1 MNKDNNEKKK
11 NKKLLLILV
20 ILIALVAISVVTI
33 FLVMNNKG
41 DQKDEKTLAYTDLIK
56 EISYGNIEKI
66 EMTVGS
72 TTVKV
77 KVKNVEE
84 EKTSIV
90 PNTESFMGYVQQKV
104 AEGNEIELIQKPK
117 SFFSN
122 LASVIVSL
130 LPTIIMLALFI
141 MIFKMQGLGERGEV
155 YDEAEKNTKV
165 RFKDVAGLDEEKQ
178 EMIEIVD
185 FLKKPEKF
193 TKMGAKVPKGVL
205 LYGKPGTGKTLI
217 AKAIAGEA
225 NVPFISMS
233 GSEFIEMFAGLGASR
248 VRKLFEK
255 ARKLAPCIVFID
267 EIDAIGSRRTSN
279 SGAETENNQTLNQL
293 LVEMDGFSSEETIIV
308 LAATN
313 RPEMLDQA
321 LLRPGRF
328 DRQITIPAPDLK
340 GRLEILKIHAQKK
353 MLSDEVNLESIAEDT
368 AGFTGAEL
376 ANILN
381 EAAIIATI
389 NKHDEIENSD
399 IEEAVKKVTVGLEK
413 KTRKYS
419 DKDKKLTAY
428 HEAGHAVVSRY
439 LPTQTD
445 VKEISIVPRGVA
457 GGYTMYKSD
466 DDKYYISK
474 TEMQEKLIA
483 LLGGRAAEKLVLD
496 DISTG
501 ASNDIEVATKI
512 ARDMVTKY
520 GMSDTL
526 GPIDFQGKEPYEIQM
541 FGENI
546 GDKIGQEVKTLI
558 DTAYND
564 ALSLL
569 NEHRDKL
576 DLIANALL
584 EKEKI
589 NEEDFKRVRRL
600 QQYLHRQYKDCSRK
614 RYSII
619 LEALAYAIDYDKS
632 FIYDLSMADKK
643 LKKMYLEDFMEG
655 FDYALY
661 DSRYEENEAE
671 E

>member
-1 MNKDNNEKKK
+1 MSKK
-11 NKKLLLILV
+11 NKNNKEKQNKNILLILLILV
-20 ILIALVAISVVTI
+20 VLIAISIIAVFWI
-33 FLVMNNKG
+33 KNSDKKEEN
-41 DQKDEKTLAYTDLIK
+41 TLAYTDLIK
-56 EISYGNIEKI
+56 ELSYGNIEKI
-66 EMTVGS
+66 EMTTGS

-77 KVKNVEE
+77 KIKNVEE
-84 EKTSIV
+84 EKTSVV
-90 PNTESFMGYVQQKV
+90 PETESFMDLVQSKV
-104 AEGNEIELIQKPK
+104 AEGNELELIQKQK
-117 SFFSN
+117 SIFARIPSMIM
-122 LASVIVSL
+122 SI
-130 LPTIIMLALFI
+130 LPTAIMLALFI
-141 MIFKMQGLGERGEV
+141 MIFKMQGLGEKGKV
-155 YDEAEKNTKV
+155 YDDTERKTKIK
-165 RFKDVAGLDEEKQ
+165 FDDVAGLDEEKE

-193 TKMGAKVPKGVL
+193 KKMGARVPKGVL

-225 NVPFISMS
+225 DVPFISMS

-313 RPEMLDQA
+313 RPEMLDKA

-328 DRQITIPAPDLK
+328 DRQITIPVPDLK
-340 GRLEILKIHAQKK
+340 GRLEILKIHARDKK
-353 MLSDEVNLESIAEDT
+353 ISGDVNLESIAEDT

-376 ANILN
+376 ENILN
-381 EAAIIATI
+381 EAAIVATK
-389 NKHDEIENSD
+389 NKHEDIENLD

-413 KTRKYS
+413 RGRVYS
-419 DKDKKLTAY
+419 EKDKKLTAY

-439 LPTQTD
+439 LPTQTN
-445 VKEISIVPRGVA
+445 VKEISIIPRGVA

-466 DDKYYISK
+466 EDKYYISK

-483 LLGGRAAEKLVLD
+483 LLGGRAAEKLVLN

-520 GMSDTL
+520 GMSDNL
-526 GPIDFQGKEPYEIQM
+526 GPIDFQGKEPYEMQM

-546 GDKIGQEVKTLI
+546 GDKIGEEVKKLI
-558 DTAYND
+558 DIAYSD

-569 NEHRDKL
+569 QQHRDKL
-576 DLIANALL
+576 DMIAQALL

-589 NEEDFKRVRRL
+589 NEEDFQR
-600 QQYLHRQYKDCSRK
+600 
-614 RYSII
+614 
-619 LEALAYAIDYDKS
+619 
-632 FIYDLSMADKK
+632 F
-643 LKKMYLEDFMEG
+643 F
-655 FDYALY
+655 
-661 DSRYEENEAE
+661 EE
-671 E
+671 

>member
-1 MNKDNNEKKK
+1 MSKNKGNNNEKK
-11 NKKLLLILV
+11 NKKSMLLIGLSILFV
-20 ILIALVAISVVTI
+20 IVIALVSI
-33 FLVMNNKG
+33 FWVKNTSK
-41 DQKDEKTLAYTDLIK
+41 KDENTLAYTDLIK
-56 EISYGNIEKI
+56 ELSYGNIEKV
-66 EMTVGS
+66 EMTTGS

-77 KVKNVEE
+77 KLKDVEE

-90 PNTESFMGYVQQKV
+90 PETESFMNLVQSKV
-104 AEGNEIELIQKPK
+104 AEGNELELIQKPK
-117 SFFSN
+117 SI
-122 LASVIVSL
+122 LAQIPSMIMSI
-130 LPTIIMLALFI
+130 LPTAIMLALFI
-141 MIFKMQGLGERGEV
+141 MIFKMQGLGEKGKV
-155 YDEAEKNTKV
+155 YDDTERKTKIK
-165 RFKDVAGLDEEKQ
+165 FDDVAGLDEEKE

-193 TKMGAKVPKGVL
+193 KKMGARVPKGVL

-225 NVPFISMS
+225 DVPFISMS

-313 RPEMLDQA
+313 RPEMLDKA

-328 DRQITIPAPDLK
+328 DRQITIPVPDLK
-340 GRLEILKIHAQKK
+340 GRLEILKIHARDKRI
-353 MLSDEVNLESIAEDT
+353 SDDVNLESIAEDT

-376 ANILN
+376 ENILN
-381 EAAIIATI
+381 EAAIVATK
-389 NKHDEIENSD
+389 NKHEDIENLD

-413 KTRKYS
+413 RGRVYS
-419 DKDKKLTAY
+419 EKDKKLTAY

-439 LPTQTD
+439 LPTQTN
-445 VKEISIVPRGVA
+445 VKEISIIPRGVA

-466 DDKYYISK
+466 EDKYYISK

-483 LLGGRAAEKLVLD
+483 LLGGRAAEKLVLN

-520 GMSDTL
+520 GMSDNL
-526 GPIDFQGKEPYEIQM
+526 GPIDFQGKEPYEMQM

-546 GDKIGQEVKTLI
+546 GDKIGEEVKKLI
-558 DTAYND
+558 DIAYSD

-569 NEHRDKL
+569 QQHRDKL
-576 DLIANALL
+576 DMIAQALL

-589 NEEDFKRVRRL
+589 NEEDFQR
-600 QQYLHRQYKDCSRK
+600 
-614 RYSII
+614 
-619 LEALAYAIDYDKS
+619 
-632 FIYDLSMADKK
+632 F
-643 LKKMYLEDFMEG
+643 F
-655 FDYALY
+655 
-661 DSRYEENEAE
+661 EE
-671 E
+671 

>member
-1 MNKDNNEKKK
+1 MSNKKNNK
-11 NKKLLLILV
+11 NKKTLIISAGILV
-20 ILIALVAISVVTI
+20 TLIIILSGVAIYFSTH
-33 FLVMNNKG
+33 NK
-41 DQKDEKTLAYTDLIK
+41 DKDDKTLAYTDLIK

-72 TTVKV
+72 TSIKV

-84 EKTSIV
+84 EKNSIV
-90 PNTESFMGYVQQKV
+90 PNTEAFIGLVQQKV
-104 AEGNEIELIQKPK
+104 AEGNEIELIQNPK
-117 SFFSN
+117 SAIAQISATLFN
-122 LASVIVSL
+122 LF
-130 LPTIIMLALFI
+130 PTLIMLALFV
-141 MIFKMQGLGERGEV
+141 MIFKMQGLGEKGKV
-155 YDEAEKNTKV
+155 YEDTERKTKI
-165 RFKDVAGLDEEKQ
+165 RFKDVAGLDEEK
-178 EMIEIVD
+178 EELIEIVD
-185 FLKKPEKF
+185 FLKRPEKF
-193 TKMGAKVPKGVL
+193 TKMGAKVPRGVL

-225 NVPFISMS
+225 DVPFISMS

-248 VRKLFEK
+248 VRKLFDK

-267 EIDAIGSRRTSN
+267 EIDAIGARRTSN

-313 RPEMLDQA
+313 RPEMLDKA

-340 GRLEILKIHAQKK
+340 GRLDILKIHSEEKR
-353 MLSDEVNLESIAEDT
+353 LSDDVNLESIAEDT

-389 NKHDEIENSD
+389 NKHEEIENSD

-413 KTRKYS
+413 HSRVYS
-419 DKDKKLTAY
+419 EKDKKLTAY
-428 HEAGHAVVSRY
+428 HEAGHAVVSKY

-445 VKEISIVPRGVA
+445 VKEVSIIPRGVA

-466 DDKYYISK
+466 EDKYYVSK
-474 TEMQEKLIA
+474 TEMKEKLIA

-512 ARDMVTKY
+512 AREMVTKY
-520 GMSDTL
+520 GMSDNL
-526 GPIDFQGKEPYEIQM
+526 GPIDFQGKEQNDM
-541 FGENI
+541 FVFGENI
-546 GDKIGQEVKTLI
+546 GDKIGAEVKLLI
-558 DTAYND
+558 DEAYNN
-564 ALSLL
+564 AQKLL
-569 NEHRDKL
+569 IEHRDKL
-576 DLIANALL
+576 DIIAQTLL

-589 NEEDFKRVRRL
+589 NEQEFK
-600 QQYLHRQYKDCSRK
+600 K
-614 RYSII
+614 IF
-619 LEALAYAIDYDKS
+619 E
-632 FIYDLSMADKK
+632 
-643 LKKMYLEDFMEG
+643 
-655 FDYALY
+655 
-661 DSRYEENEAE
+661 
-671 E
+671 

>member
-1 MNKDNNEKKK
+1 MDEKQKNDEKKK
-11 NKKLLLILV
+11 NRQYILLGSLV
-20 ILIALVAISVVTI
+20 VVMIAIIAIMYFMTAS
-33 FLVMNNKG
+33 NSNPS
-41 DQKDEKTLAYTDLIK
+41 ERELAYTELI
-56 EISYGNIEKI
+56 EEVNAGNVESV

-72 TTVKV
+72 TTAKV
-77 KVKNVEE
+77 KLKGVEE
-84 EKTSIV
+84 EKTCIIPSTQAFI
-90 PNTESFMGYVQQKV
+90 ELMQQKYE
-104 AEGNEIELIQKPK
+104 EGNEFELLQKPTNIFVRI
-117 SFFSN
+117 SSTLF
-122 LASVIVSL
+122 SL
-130 LPTIIMLALFI
+130 LPTILLVVLILLF
-141 MIFKMQGLGERGEV
+141 FKMQGLGDKGKV
-155 YDEAEKNTKV
+155 YDSETTRSKV
-165 RFKDVAGLDEEKQ
+165 TFDDVAGLDEEKH

-185 FLKKPEKF
+185 FLKNPERF
-193 TKMGAKVPKGVL
+193 NQMGAKIPRGVL
-205 LYGKPGTGKTLI
+205 LCGQPGTGKTLI

-225 NVPFISMS
+225 KVPFISMS

-313 RPEMLDQA
+313 RPEMLDKA

-328 DRQITIPAPDLK
+328 DRQITIPTPDLK
-340 GRLEILKIHAQKK
+340 GRLEILKIHSKDK
-353 MLSDEVNLESIAEDT
+353 RLSDDVNLESVAEDT

-381 EAAIIATI
+381 EAAILATK
-389 NKHDEIENSD
+389 NKHEGIERDD

-413 KTRKYS
+413 RTRVMS

-439 LPTQTD
+439 LPTQTN
-445 VKEISIVPRGVA
+445 VKEVSIIPRGVA

-466 DDKYYISK
+466 EDKYYISK

-526 GPIDFQGKEPYEIQM
+526 GPIDFQGKEPYEMQM

-546 GDKIGQEVKTLI
+546 GDKIGQEVKILI

-564 ALSLL
+564 AQTLL
-569 NEHRDKL
+569 KEHRDKL
-576 DLIANALL
+576 DAIANVLL

-589 NEEDFKRVRRL
+589 NEQEFNR
-600 QQYLHRQYKDCSRK
+600 
-614 RYSII
+614 IF
-619 LEALAYAIDYDKS
+619 E
-632 FIYDLSMADKK
+632 
-643 LKKMYLEDFMEG
+643 
-655 FDYALY
+655 
-661 DSRYEENEAE
+661 
-671 E
+671 